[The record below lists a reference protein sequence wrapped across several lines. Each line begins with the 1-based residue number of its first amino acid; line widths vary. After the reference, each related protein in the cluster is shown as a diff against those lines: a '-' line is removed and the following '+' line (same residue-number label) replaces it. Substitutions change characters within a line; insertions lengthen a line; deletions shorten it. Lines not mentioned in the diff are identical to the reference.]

1 MRYAAARLDELDTI
15 PGPDSLTWRPVRA
28 HFDLRAFGCN
38 AYTAAAAGEDV
49 VEPHDEAG
57 DPGHEELYFV
67 HAGRARFVLDGEELE
82 AGAGTYVC
90 VRDPRVHRHAVAL
103 EPGTTV
109 LSFGGPPT
117 FEPSAWE
124 WSFRAEPLMETDPE
138 RARAIL
144 EDGALARPESANIH
158 YAFARLEARQ
168 GKLDAA
174 LAAARKALAVVPDA
188 QRDELRADM
197 RAHPALAGISDRV

>member
-1 MRYAAARLDELDTI
+1 MRYATARIDELDAV

-82 AGAGTYVC
+82 AGAGTYVF
-90 VRDPRVHRHAVAL
+90 VRDPSVHRHAVAL

-109 LSFGGPPT
+109 LAFGGPPT

-144 EDGALARPESANIH
+144 EDGARALPDSANLR

-168 GKLDAA
+168 GNLDAA
-174 LAAARKALAVVPDA
+174 LNAAREALALVPDT
-188 QRDELRADM
+188 QREELRADM
-197 RAHPALAGISDRV
+197 RAHPALAAVRDRL